1 MKNVADTRREQ
12 RHAAIAELRELA
24 KFMPTKQAAQF
35 KRLLDELDLS
45 STAPQENDQ

>member
-1 MKNVADTRREQ
+1 MKNVADTRSER

-35 KRLLDELDLS
+35 TRLLDELDLLS
-45 STAPQENDQ
+45 IAPQGNKL